1 MVVIKR
7 IDVVSAMKVGALLS
21 GLMFV
26 VFGLLLL
33 LLQSAMLSAFSS
45 AFTQA
50 GGSGFSS
57 GNLMAAG
64 LVGFCAFYVFGVIAS
79 VISGAISGAVG
90 AFAYNLVANWVGG
103 LRVQLARE
111 ADDSEKAKR
120 TVVVEG

>member
-21 GLMFV
+21 GLMFA
-26 VFGLLLL
+26 VFGLLIL

-45 AFTQA
+45 VFSQ
-50 GGSGFSS
+50 SGTGLSS

-64 LVGFCAFYVFGVIAS
+64 LVGFCAFYVFGLIAS

-90 AFAYNLVANWVGG
+90 AFGYNLVANWVGG

-111 ADDSEKAKR
+111 VDDAEKVKR

>member
-7 IDVVSAMKVGALLS
+7 IDVVSGMKVGALLS
-21 GLMFV
+21 GLMFA

-45 AFTQA
+45 AFSQ
-50 GGSGFSS
+50 SGTGLSS

-64 LVGFCAFYVFGVIAS
+64 LFGFCAFYVVGVVGS
-79 VISGAISGAVG
+79 VIIGAIYGAVG
-90 AFAYNLVANWVGG
+90 AFGYNLVANWVGG

>member
-7 IDVVSAMKVGALLS
+7 IDAVSAMKVGALLS
-21 GLMFV
+21 GLLFA
-26 VFGLLLL
+26 VFGLLILL
-33 LLQSAMLSAFSS
+33 MQSVMLSAFSS
-45 AFTQA
+45 AFNQPGT
-50 GGSGFSS
+50 GLSS

-64 LVGFCAFYVFGVIAS
+64 LFGFCAFYVFGLVAS
-79 VISGAISGAVG
+79 VIMGAIYGAVG

-111 ADDSEKAKR
+111 ADSMEKAKR